1 MKSVSKFWVFPF
13 FIITLFTSS
22 AFAGEWKVRAGD
34 YLWRIAANY
43 PGVTAGEICK
53 ANAFMFKVKGCNHIE
68 PGWLLVIPEVGD
80 CFDATMTTASKQ
92 KITDEWNR
100 RVVSNY
106 KDGDPDCNFGE
117 LSKKHASAPVPAP
130 VVVNITTT
138 DQDLLDRIDIMGDI
152 IDDHV
157 NSKIDV
163 FAVAGLG
170 NSGIVGVGGLLK
182 FPSKYA
188 LSYQFSGNG
197 DGYSN
202 QLLFGKYFA
211 NDFAVVA
218 GPRVK
223 NSSSDNSDAV
233 GVKIALL
240 YTPKI
245 VDSFFG
251 YAELGVSVMKVKEY
265 QENGAPNLSL
275 SGHTLSINTPVERK
289 ENNYWNGSVN
299 VFVGIAYKF

>member
-1 MKSVSKFWVFPF
+1 MKITSKFSFTFVLLVFF
-13 FIITLFTSS
+13 ALSSS
-22 AFAGEWKVRAGD
+22 ASAGQWKVKSGD
-34 YLWRIAANY
+34 NLSSIAANY
-43 PGVTAGEICK
+43 PGVTYREICK
-53 ANAFMFKVKGCNHIE
+53 ANSHIVKECTHIE

-117 LSKKHASAPVPAP
+117 LSKKHVSAPAP
-130 VVVNITTT
+130 VVVNTTTT

-251 YAELGVSVMKVKEY
+251 YAELGLSAMKVKEY
-265 QENGAPNLSL
+265 QENGAPSL
-275 SGHTLSINTPVERK
+275 SVSGDTLSINTPVDRK
-289 ENNYWNGSVN
+289 ENNYWSRGVS